1 MIGAGPIGKIPH
13 GGPLDG
19 LPSRQDSR
27 NMRNIYVGVA
37 RLGLHIPEARSLKA
51 KRSHT
56 RSLVER
62 LRSRHQVM
70 VLETDH
76 QNLHQRAEFAIC
88 AFSTDVVDLEARL
101 QRVSNTIDQTWS
113 GTILDWDVEVIQV

>member
-1 MIGAGPIGKIPH
+1 MSK
-13 GGPLDG
+13 
-19 LPSRQDSR
+19 
-27 NMRNIYVGVA
+27 RNIYVGIA

-51 KRSHT
+51 KRSQT

-76 QNLHQRAEFAIC
+76 QDLHQRADFAIC
-88 AFSTDVVDLEARL
+88 AVSTDVVDVEARL
-101 QRVSNTIDQTWS
+101 QRVSDTIERNWT
-113 GTILDWDVEVIQV
+113 GYILDWDVEVHQV

>member
-1 MIGAGPIGKIPH
+1 MK
-13 GGPLDG
+13 
-19 LPSRQDSR
+19 
-27 NMRNIYVGVA
+27 NIYVGVA
-37 RLGLHIPEARSLKA
+37 RLGLHIPEARSLKT

-56 RSLVER
+56 RSLVEKIR
-62 LRSRHQVM
+62 NRHQVT

-88 AFSTDVVDLEARL
+88 AVSTDVTDLEARL
-101 QRVSNTIDQTWS
+101 RRVFDTIHGNWS